1 MTRGAIT
8 RVRPWRARMLVAAAL
23 VVAPIAGLPSPV
35 EAEPGGTRL
44 HLVTLD
50 GAGLA
55 GYRGPLPPVV
65 YRQVLLNTQ
74 DEVLHTVDAPE
85 PAYRWTTALN
95 GVAVELTGAQ
105 ARELGADPRVR
116 LVEPNAVRPLAG
128 RLSGATRLSPAA
140 RPSGGAGTVIG
151 VIDSGVWPES
161 PVFASG
167 VGPERRLDRFRGS
180 CATGS
185 DWDDSACTRKLV
197 GARWF
202 VDGFGEQNLGS
213 SSSLS
218 ARDDHGHGTQIASI
232 AAGNSGVSV
241 EVPGQR
247 LGTYAGVAPQAR
259 LAVYKACWTAPDPKD
274 DGCATADLVTA
285 IDQAAADRVDVL
297 NLSVGGPPGFDTVE
311 RALLGA
317 AERGIVVVAAAGNDG
332 DTAFAAHQ
340 SPWVISVGG
349 TTGRLRLGTAE
360 LGRGVAVGGAMAADR
375 RTGPAPLV
383 LAERARAPGATRSA
397 AAACRPGA
405 LDAARTRG
413 AIVLCERGGIAR
425 VAKSLAV
432 GQADGIGMILAN
444 HRPGAV
450 HADLHAVP
458 TLHVTRDDARALRR
472 WHRDHP
478 RQEIALSPGGVR
490 RTPSHVTRWSA
501 HGDPTAATV
510 KPDLVAPAVGV
521 LGAVPPSVRAARW
534 DFTTGSSAAAAATS
548 GLAAI
553 LVGRH
558 DWSADRVRSAL
569 VTGATTV
576 QGNPSRLE
584 EGAGRPS
591 LARAD
596 RAGLAYLTARRSY
609 RAWLDGD
616 LDRDALNVPSVLLG
630 DDRSR
635 AVRTVT
641 NVGRRTTAYSA
652 VTTGFTEHDVI
663 VRPASL
669 TLRRG
674 ESGRFRVAVAGPHG
688 AHPLDDGWLTWVGSD
703 GSRTRIPVV
712 LGR

>member
-1 MTRGAIT
+1 MTAR
-8 RVRPWRARMLVAAAL
+8 RVRWWHLLLSGVLAAASAT
-23 VVAPIAGLPSPV
+23 VVLAPA

-55 GYRGPLPPVV
+55 GYRGPLPPAAQ
-65 YRQVLLNTQ
+65 RRVLLGTQ
-74 DEVLHTVDAPE
+74 DSVLRAVDAPE
-85 PAYRWTTALN
+85 PTYRWTTAIN
-95 GVAVELTGAQ
+95 GFAVELTGTQ
-105 ARELGADPRVR
+105 ARELGADPRVQ

-128 RLSGATRLSPAA
+128 RLSGASRLSPTV
-140 RPSGGAGTVIG
+140 RPSGGAGAVIG
-151 VIDSGVWPES
+151 VVDSGIWPES

-167 VGPERRLDRFRGS
+167 VGPEQKSDRFRGR
-180 CATGS
+180 CTAGE
-185 DWDDSACTRKLV
+185 DWDDAACSRKLV

-202 VDGFGEQNLGS
+202 VAGFGEQNLRS

-232 AAGNSGVSV
+232 AAGNAGVSV

-247 LGTYAGVAPQAR
+247 LGTYAGTAPQAR
-259 LAVYKACWTAPDPKD
+259 LAVYKACWTAPDPED

-285 IDQAAADRVDVL
+285 IDQASRDRVDVL

-317 AERGIVVVAAAGNDG
+317 AERDIVVVAAAGNDG

-349 TTGRLRLGTAE
+349 TTGQVRRGTAE
-360 LGRGVAVGGAMAADR
+360 LGRRAAVDGAMAASHG
-375 RTGPAPLV
+375 TGPAPLV
-383 LAERARAPGATRSA
+383 LAEQARAAGATRTA
-397 AAACRPGA
+397 AATCRPGA

-413 AIVLCERGGIAR
+413 VVVLCERGGLAR

-432 GQADGIGMILAN
+432 QQADGVGMVLAN
-444 HRPGAV
+444 TRPGTV

-458 TLHVTRDDARALRR
+458 TLHLTRRDARALRR
-472 WHRDHP
+472 WHRDNPSHDITLRP
-478 RQEIALSPGGVR
+478 SGVR
-490 RTPSHVTRWSA
+490 RTPSRVTRWSA

-510 KPDLVAPAVGV
+510 KPDLVAPGVGV
-521 LGAVPPSVRAARW
+521 LGAVPPSVRATRW
-534 DFTTGSSAAAAATS
+534 DFTTGTSAAAASTS

-569 VTGATTV
+569 VTGAAAVRGHST
-576 QGNPSRLE
+576 QLE

-616 LDRDALNVPSVLLG
+616 FDRDRLNVPSVLFTHHG
-630 DDRSR
+630 ER

-652 VTTGFTEHDVI
+652 VTTGFAEHDVV

-669 TLRRG
+669 QLRPG
-674 ESGRFRVAVAGPHG
+674 ESGRFRVSVDGPTN
-688 AHPLDDGWLTWVGSD
+688 AHPLDDGWLTWVGAD

-712 LGR
+712 ITR